1 MTPAGNQRLPLLRGL
16 ALLGLGVV
24 WAAACGG
31 PQKQTGAGA
40 VCFRFDDCQP
50 GFACVPQTKGS
61 STSVCSADAGGI
73 VSMVDGAPLEAAA
86 PLPDAAAAGG
96 SYAGSNA
103 TPAGGS
109 NAAGATNPPTGGSGG
124 AAAAGAPGKGGSS
137 GGGTAGAPTGGSGG

>member
-1 MTPAGNQRLPLLRGL
+1 MTRAGNQRPTLFRGL
-16 ALLGLGVV
+16 GLLGLGVV

-86 PLPDAAAAGG
+86 PMPDAAAAAAGG

-103 TPAGGS
+103 APAGGS
-109 NAAGATNPPTGGSGG
+109 NAAGASNPPAGGGGG
-124 AAAAGAPGKGGSS
+124 AATAGAPGKGG
-137 GGGTAGAPTGGSGG
+137 